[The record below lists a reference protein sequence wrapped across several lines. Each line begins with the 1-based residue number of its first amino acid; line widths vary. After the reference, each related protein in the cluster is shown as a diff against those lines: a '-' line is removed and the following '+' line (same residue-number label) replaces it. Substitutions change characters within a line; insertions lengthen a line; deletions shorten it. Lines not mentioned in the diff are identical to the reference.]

1 MQRKNRSH
9 LCSYGLL
16 TDENG
21 NFSQK
26 TRHTFQWR
34 TKHRKQAPERS
45 APPTRGRPSAP
56 GPRGRPGAAAPLT
69 GPLRHLSEP
78 LCSLPANTPSP
89 SPSAPGSGSPWTP
102 LRGPG
107 RLTSSLILRLPL
119 REMSCKNE
127 MKQCPHGAWAERRP
141 PASQRT
147 ASRLV
152 TSGLTGRDRGS
163 LVPCFVP
170 E

>member
-107 RLTSSLILRLPL
+107 RLTSSLILRLP
-119 REMSCKNE
+119 
-127 MKQCPHGAWAERRP
+127 

-152 TSGLTGRDRGS
+152 TAGLTGRDRGS

>member
-26 TRHTFQWR
+26 TRHTFQWQ

-69 GPLRHLSEP
+69 GLLRHLSEP

-89 SPSAPGSGSPWTP
+89 SPSAPGSGSPGTP

-107 RLTSSLILRLPL
+107 RLTSSLILRL
-119 REMSCKNE
+119 
-127 MKQCPHGAWAERRP
+127 P